1 MGSKIKVVMFD
12 CFGTVFDVSSLP
24 REFVRRYADRRQEP
38 VYQHHDFE
46 KAWYELKS
54 HPDSRQGIAMLRDEY
69 RVVTMSNGSFH
80 LLDQI
85 SSKAGIVWDLITPIE
100 LLKVYKPDHAAYL
113 AIPSLFQCQVDEC
126 LMVTANPTFG
136 DVKACTEIGMPY
148 AIIRQPNCPK
158 TIPDLAWALRGV

>member
-1 MGSKIKVVMFD
+1 MTAKIKVVMFD

-24 REFVRRYADRRQEP
+24 REFVSRYADRRQEP
-38 VYQHHDFE
+38 VYQNHDFE
-46 KAWYELKS
+46 PAWYELKA

-80 LLDQI
+80 LLDHI
-85 SSKAGIVWDLITPIE
+85 SSNAGIVWDLITPIQM
-100 LLKVYKPDHAAYL
+100 LKVYKPDHAAYL

-136 DVKACTEIGMPY
+136 DVKACREIGIPY
-148 AIIRQPNCPK
+148 TIIRQPNCPQ
-158 TIPDLAWALRGV
+158 TIIELADRLLGT